1 VISATNLTTS
11 DPALPAAQNTTSD
24 RVTSI
29 LPPRSWAS
37 LGIRELWEARELV
50 GFLAWRDVK
59 VRYAQT
65 LLGASW
71 AVLQPL
77 LTMAVFSLVFGR
89 LARLPTDGVPYPVF
103 VLAALTPWTFFAL
116 SLQNASHSL
125 VQHQSLLRKIYF
137 PRQAIPV
144 AAVLAAT
151 VDYALTVFLLLV
163 VAAWYGVPLTP
174 HLLWTLPLSLIAA
187 AAALGVGMAL
197 AALNVVYRDVRYVL
211 PFLVQLWMFSSPIV
225 YSTGLLPER
234 WHTWYAVNP
243 LVAVIEGYRWA
254 VFGSSHF
261 STGMLMV
268 AVASAAGM
276 LWVGAVCFRQM
287 ERHFADLA

>member
-1 VISATNLTTS
+1 
-11 DPALPAAQNTTSD
+11 
-24 RVTSI
+24 
-29 LPPRSWAS
+29 
-37 LGIRELWEARELV
+37 
-50 GFLAWRDVK
+50 
-59 VRYAQT
+59 
-65 LLGASW
+65 
-71 AVLQPL
+71 
-77 LTMAVFSLVFGR
+77 
-89 LARLPTDGVPYPVF
+89 

-125 VQHQSLLRKIYF
+125 LQHQSLLRKIYF

-151 VDYALTVFLLLV
+151 ADYALTVFLLLV

-174 HLLWTLPLSLIAA
+174 HFLWILPLSLIAA
-187 AAALGVGMAL
+187 AAALGVGMAM
-197 AALNVVYRDVRYVL
+197 AAMNVVYRDVRYVL

-234 WHTWYAVNP
+234 WHIWYAVNP

-254 VFGSSHF
+254 VFGSSQF
-261 STGMLMV
+261 STGMLAV